1 MSTSDPQPRRILIAG
16 ANGSWGLDTTG
27 PLLISPLY
35 KLFEWVPATRESAHR
50 LGLLGINTMLN
61 SLIQAIENPPSAT
74 RIWDVPTLRQLGAVI
89 H

>member
-1 MSTSDPQPRRILIAG
+1 
-16 ANGSWGLDTTG
+16 
-27 PLLISPLY
+27 LISPLY